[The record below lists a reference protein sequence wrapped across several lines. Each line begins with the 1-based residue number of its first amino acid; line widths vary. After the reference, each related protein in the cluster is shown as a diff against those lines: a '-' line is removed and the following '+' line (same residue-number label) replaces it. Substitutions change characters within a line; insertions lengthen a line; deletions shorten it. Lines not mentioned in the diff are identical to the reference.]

1 MKGKKRFFCWCI
13 VKNKIA
19 DMSWKT
25 SLTEN
30 GINVITDFDKTT
42 ILEKVQDH
50 SSYTMNESDIEQ
62 QCNFRGLIVQPTS
75 KREGSIESIPFR
87 KTPNDMETDC
97 VFLGTID
104 SESDPFVQKVLK
116 ESFVDDL
123 QCENITYYHGAL
135 QKLTSEENK
144 DEFSTASMFINPGDC
159 FESVQKEIQKI
170 GKKKEA

>member
-1 MKGKKRFFCWCI
+1 
-13 VKNKIA
+13 
-19 DMSWKT
+19 MSINSRWQT

-30 GINVITDFDKTT
+30 GINVVTVFDKAD

-50 SSYTMNESDIEQ
+50 SSYILNESDIEQ
-62 QCNFRGLIVQPTS
+62 QCDFRGVIVQPTS

-87 KTPNDMETDC
+87 KTPNQPNDDRHTDC
-97 VFLGTID
+97 VFVGTID

-135 QKLTSEENK
+135 QKLTSEEDNN
-144 DEFSTASMFINPGDC
+144 EFSTTSMFINPGDC
-159 FESVQKEIQKI
+159 YESVQQEIQKI
-170 GKKKEA
+170 GKNKEA